1 MAFPFSH
8 RLTLGILVL
17 SASTAG
23 IVAWSQIE
31 SIGTLAS
38 RSESNSRAGAPPG
51 GEPAAFT
58 SETSDAL
65 KRAKL
70 AALLSTFLALGAG
83 LAALKSRPSRG
94 VDTLGTA
101 SAEAVQHAILE
112 YSTECAVL
120 LRGNGCI
127 EFISER
133 GKTAV
138 GASPVRPGEGGMWV
152 DWWLPEWQARALD
165 GMKRA
170 LDGEMVTLDLSME
183 CAKEKISSWDV
194 VITRLPQAG
203 VGEAQLLVVM
213 QNTSARR
220 RAQQALRES
229 EERFSSFIDNS
240 PAIVYIKE
248 ESGRYLLLN
257 KIYGELRG
265 AAPEVLIGR
274 RDSEVFGAEISK
286 VVETLEVEVLKGG
299 APRRVVE
306 DFALPNGEKSHW
318 RVVRFPLRLS
328 SGTVL
333 LGAIGVDV
341 TRTVIAEAELQ
352 VARDAALQS
361 ARLKSEFL
369 ANMSHEIRT
378 PMNGVIGM
386 AGLLLDTNLSPRQR
400 DFVETISSSADALLT
415 ILNDVL
421 DFSKIEA
428 GMLSF
433 EEIEFNPQEVLHGAA
448 NVLAEQAANKALELA
463 VIVDPAVPR
472 HLTGDPGRLRQILM
486 NLLGNAL
493 KFTSAGEIVVECR
506 LAEPASGTPN
516 AVRLLF
522 KVSDTGI
529 GISTEA
535 QGRLFKA
542 FSQADG
548 STTRRYGGTGLGLAI
563 SSQLIHRMHGEIG
576 VQSVPG
582 QGSVFWFTAEFNEPD
597 KGEMGP
603 GNALLLNDRVIL
615 AAPHPA
621 TRKGLALSLVAM
633 GAEVEEITGAEE
645 FLTWSRS
652 WKPASETKTFVLLD
666 EKICSALRDAPE
678 LGHLTSLGVRL
689 CLLASFNRVALSGAE
704 LELGCEALFTKP
716 LLSEPIA
723 DWMTGNTPRKVSR
736 EDAATATVGSLTEAP
751 PRSLRLLVAEDNKV
765 NRLVISHQ
773 LKNMG
778 HEVAFWAETGKEAL
792 DALEKISPD
801 AILMDCQMPEMDGYE
816 ATRAVRLRESQTP
829 VQDGQR
835 QWIIAMTAN
844 TMEGDREK
852 CLATGMD
859 DYVSKPL
866 KETDLHEVLAR
877 VPQRPLPSQ
886 EKVSADPFAVDPEAL
901 ARLRELGG
909 AGGEA
914 LLESLAEQ
922 FIEGGSVLLEALQS
936 AVASGDSSAAG
947 RAAHTLR
954 GSAANFGAHALVLE
968 CAKIEALLET
978 GGNDELAL
986 SAMRIQQEFGSVR
999 AALLKACL
1007 RA

>member
-1 MAFPFSH
+1 M
-8 RLTLGILVL
+8 
-17 SASTAG
+17 
-23 IVAWSQIE
+23 
-31 SIGTLAS
+31 LA
-38 RSESNSRAGAPPG
+38 A
-51 GEPAAFT
+51 
-58 SETSDAL
+58 ETNAAL

-70 AALLSTFLALGAG
+70 AALGSAFLALGAG
-83 LAALKSRPSRG
+83 LAALKNRPLRG
-94 VDTLGTA
+94 IDGRGTA
-101 SAEAVQHAILE
+101 STESVQRAILE

-120 LRGNGCI
+120 VRANGCI
-127 EFISER
+127 EFVSER
-133 GKTAV
+133 GKAAV
-138 GASPVRPGEGGMWV
+138 GTSPVRPGESGKWV
-152 DWWLPEWQARALD
+152 DWWLPEWQGRAMD
-165 GMKRA
+165 GLKRA
-170 LDGEMVTLDLSME
+170 VDGEMVTLDLSME
-183 CAKEKISSWDV
+183 CAKEKISSWEV

-203 VGEAQLLVVM
+203 GREAQLLVVM
-213 QNTSARR
+213 KNTSARR

-248 ESGRYLLLN
+248 DSGRYLLLN

-265 AAPEVLIGR
+265 ASPEVLIGR

-286 VVETLEVEVLKGG
+286 VVETLEEEVLKGG

-386 AGLLLDTNLSPRQR
+386 AGLLLDTNLSTRQR

-428 GMLSF
+428 GMLTF
-433 EEIEFNPQEVLHGAA
+433 EEIEFDPREVLHGAA
-448 NVLAEQAANKALELA
+448 NLLAERAANKALELA
-463 VIVDPAVPR
+463 VIVHPSVPR
-472 HLTGDPGRLRQILM
+472 HLAGDPGRLRQILM

-493 KFTSAGEIVVECR
+493 KFTSSGEIVVECK

-576 VQSVPG
+576 IQSVPG
-582 QGSVFWFTAEFNEPD
+582 QGSVFWFTAEFNELH
-597 KGEMGP
+597 KGEP
-603 GNALLLNDRVIL
+603 SAGNALLLNHLVIL
-615 AAPHPA
+615 AEPHPA
-621 TRKGLALSLVAM
+621 TRKGLALSLGAL
-633 GAEVEEITGAEE
+633 GAEVEEMAGAAEL
-645 FLTWSRS
+645 LTWSRT
-652 WKPASETKTFVLLD
+652 WKPASETKIFVLLD
-666 EKICSALRDAPE
+666 EKICSTLHLAPE
-678 LGHLTSLGVRL
+678 LRHLTSLGVRL
-689 CLLASFNRVALSGAE
+689 CLLASFKRVALSGAE
-704 LELGCEALFTKP
+704 LELGCEVLFTKP
-716 LLSEPIA
+716 LLSEPIVG
-723 DWMTGNTPRKVSR
+723 WMTGNTAHRISR
-736 EDAATATVGSLTEAP
+736 EDAAAATVASLSEAP
-751 PRSLRLLVAEDNKV
+751 PRSLRLVVAEDNKV
-765 NRLVISHQ
+765 NRSVIGYQ

-778 HEVAFWAETGKEAL
+778 HEVVFWAENGREAL
-792 DALEKISPD
+792 AALEKISPD

-816 ATRAVRLRESQTP
+816 ATRAVRLRESKAPAQE
-829 VQDGQR
+829 GQR

-866 KETDLHEVLAR
+866 KEADLHEVLAR
-877 VPQRPLPSQ
+877 VPQSSLTSLEKTSAAPL
-886 EKVSADPFAVDPEAL
+886 AVDPEAL

-909 AGGEA
+909 AGGAE
-914 LLESLAEQ
+914 LLETLAEQ
-922 FIEGGSVLLEALQS
+922 FIEGGKVLLEAIQK
-936 AVASGDSSAAG
+936 AITTGDSGAAS

-954 GSAANFGAHALVLE
+954 GSAANFGAHSLVLE
-968 CAKIEALLET
+968 CAKFEHSLEA
-978 GGNDELAL
+978 GDNDELAF
-986 SAMRIQQEFGSVR
+986 SAMKIQQEFGSAR
-999 AALLKACL
+999 AALLEACL